1 MITDFDSLR
10 RTGMVF
16 ALKKKERKNMN
27 KSKTENSSQ
36 IDLDHDNMFFAT
48 LQPKT
53 MITIMQYKFKL

>member
-1 MITDFDSLR
+1 
-10 RTGMVF
+10 
-16 ALKKKERKNMN
+16 MN

-53 MITIMQYKFKL
+53 MITIMQYKFKLYTKKRKF